1 VVKDNKGHE
10 DVPCVIATPHH
21 YLISIYRNGLYF
33 VAVCMSEGGILFY
46 INY

>member
-1 VVKDNKGHE
+1 
-10 DVPCVIATPHH
+10 VPCVIATPHH